1 MKRILVLAVSS
12 GLLASPVSAQS
23 LFATRGLGIPSAPID
38 ARSRALGGIGV
49 GLLGLEMS
57 LVNPAEVAGIG
68 LRGVAATLQP
78 ATARPDVGGRSGS
91 ISGARFPMLTVV
103 YPVRDRAVISLGF
116 GSYLDQSWG
125 VELSGQEIIGKDTI
139 GVTDVI
145 EANGAIARLTLG
157 VAFQVTPSFAIG
169 LGGGIHTG
177 NLERR
182 VSRSFSDSTSGLVPF
197 DTRLRWDYHGAFGTV
212 GARFDIASVVRLA
225 GSMTIS
231 EKLTVDGRE
240 STARDETADVPIRVT
255 AGVSSALSGTFMVAA
270 GFEWNGANEG
280 RVFQAADADALQRGT
295 WRYGGGIEYGGLR
308 GGRRVFPIRMGAN
321 SAQLPYYDT
330 GEDPARER
338 SLALGMGFRLA
349 EGAAGPLANAD
360 ITVERGNRKGLQSV
374 SLPGGL
380 SESFWRISLSLSL
393 FGN

>member
-1 MKRILVLAVSS
+1 MKRILVLAISS
-12 GLLASPVSAQS
+12 SLIALPLAAQS
-23 LFATRGLGIPSAPID
+23 LFATRGLGIPSAPVD
-38 ARSRALGGIGV
+38 ARSRALGGIGI

-57 LVNPAEVAGIG
+57 LVNPAEVAGIR
-68 LRGVAATLQP
+68 LRGIAATLQP
-78 ATARPDVGGRSGS
+78 ATSRPTVGGQSGTL
-91 ISGARFPMLTVV
+91 SGARFPMLTIV
-103 YPVRDRAVISLGF
+103 YPVRDRAVFSLGF

-125 VELSGQEIIGKDTI
+125 VQEKGQEVIGADTI
-139 GVTDVI
+139 GVTDVL

-157 VAFQVTPSFAIG
+157 VAYQVTPSFAIG
-169 LGGGIHTG
+169 VGGGIHTG

-197 DTRLRWDYHGAFGTV
+197 DTRLRWDYHGAFATV
-212 GARFDIASVVRLA
+212 GARLDLAEVARLA

-231 EKLTVDGRE
+231 QKLSVDGRE
-240 STARDETADVPIRVT
+240 STARNERADVPVRVT
-255 AGVSSALSGTFMVAA
+255 AGASTALSSILLVAA
-270 GFEWNGANEG
+270 GFEWNGGATG

-308 GGRRVFPIRMGAN
+308 SARRVFPIRLGAN
-321 SAQLPYYDT
+321 WAQLPYYDT

-338 SLALGMGFRLA
+338 SVALGMGFRLA

-360 ITVERGNRKGLQSV
+360 ITVERGNRKGLQSI
-374 SLPGGL
+374 SLPDGL
-380 SESFWRISLSLSL
+380 TESFWRISLSLSL